1 MGDNTISVK
10 AVSEGT
16 PLTKIHVKSFEFEID
31 EPELFGG
38 TNQAPSPVD
47 YLLSSIAG
55 CIAAIGTY
63 MAGEMGFEIR
73 RLEVSIDGLINSD
86 CFFGRSDQTRSGF
99 QEIAIS
105 LDMDSS
111 ASVEQL
117 TEWKRQLPIR
127 CPVLDNL
134 LRPVKIIFKG
144 EESDKG

>member
-1 MGDNTISVK
+1 MGDNTISLK

-16 PLTKIHVKSFEFEID
+16 PLTKIQVKTFEFEID

-55 CIAAIGTY
+55 CIVAIGTY

-86 CFFGRSDQTRSGF
+86 CFFGRSAETRSGF
-99 QEIAIS
+99 QEIAIA

-111 ASVEQL
+111 ADEQQL
-117 TEWKRQLPIR
+117 REWKRQLPVR

-134 LRPVKIIFKG
+134 LHPVKIVFKG
-144 EESDKG
+144 EETDKG